1 MEVPEES
8 DLDSYVSFFDVQD
21 EDDNVDPRFTIIWTT
36 KKLLKRSNN
45 DFHQDDATY
54 RLVWQAK

>member
-1 MEVPEES
+1 MF
-8 DLDSYVSFFDVQD
+8 LFFDVQD